1 MRPPRAPLKRVLIT
15 GASGFIGHKLVLTLV
30 ERGIDVVALARTP
43 SSRSQSW
50 VEHRTA
56 DVTDARSMRGM
67 MDGCDTVIHLAGL
80 AHKIA
85 YSLSDAD
92 FDRVNVGGT
101 QNVLEEAARSGAVRF
116 IFLSSAGVGG
126 SFSTRPLTEDE
137 VPKPGDPYARS
148 KVRAEQVVR
157 SNVKNDHLWTAIL
170 RPPMVYGPGDPG
182 NLPRLAS
189 VIRKGVPLPFGAVSN
204 ARSVVFVGNLVHA
217 IMLLLEREPGNGD
230 IFYVADDTP
239 LSTADLA
246 REIGSAL
253 GTPARIIPV
262 PKRVLT
268 SLARAGDLIAK
279 ARGFPFTSRELNKL
293 TGTLVV
299 DDSKLRRASGYKPLV
314 TTPAGIR
321 ATFSS
326 ESRVAGAASG
336 NARQR

>member
-1 MRPPRAPLKRVLIT
+1 VRPPRAPLKRVLVT
-15 GASGFIGHKLVLTLV
+15 GASGFIGHNLVLALI
-30 ERGIDVVALARTP
+30 ERGIDVVALSRTP
-43 SSRSQSW
+43 GNRPQSR

-56 DVTDARSMRGM
+56 DVTDGLSMRGT
-67 MDGCDTVIHLAGL
+67 MDDCDTVIHLAGL

-92 FDRVNVGGT
+92 FDRVNVDGT
-101 QNVLEEAARSGAVRF
+101 QNVLEEAARSGVVRF

-137 VPKPGDPYARS
+137 VPKPGEAYARS

-217 IMLLLEREPGNGD
+217 IMLLIEREPGNGD

-239 LSTADLA
+239 ISTADLA

-253 GTPARIIPV
+253 GTPARIISV
-262 PKRVLT
+262 PKQVLT
-268 SLARAGDLIAK
+268 SLARAGDFIA
-279 ARGFPFTSRELNKL
+279 RVRRFPFTSRELNKL

-299 DDSKLRRASGYKPLV
+299 DDSKLRRASGYKPRV
-314 TTPAGIR
+314 TTSAGIR
-321 ATFSS
+321 ETFSS
-326 ESRVAGAASG
+326 ELRPARATSGAA
-336 NARQR
+336 R